1 MKELDL
7 PPEEHIAQMVD
18 THYGPS
24 GGIKVECSCNAY
36 WVVPQPTG
44 TTTIEQV
51 VEQSIKNHIGSL
63 KRPATKPD

>member
-7 PPEEHIAQMVD
+7 PPEEHIAQMTD

-24 GGIKVECSCNAY
+24 EGIKVECSCNAW
-36 WVVPQPTG
+36 WVVPQPRG
-44 TTTIEQV
+44 RTTIEEAV
-51 VEQSIKNHIGSL
+51 AESIKNHIGSL